1 LETVAV
7 VTAQNTAIY
16 GSKDPRELPVY
27 SLAEAAR
34 YLRMPVPT
42 LRSWIAGRNYP
53 VKAGSHFFKP
63 TILLPRGERS
73 LLSFVNLVEAHVL
86 DAIRRQ
92 HNVSFSKV
100 RQAIQFLRKEF
111 DSQHPLADHRIE
123 TDGKDLFVE
132 KLGKLITITRDGQL
146 AMREILDAHL
156 RRVEWSRDGQAARL
170 YPFTRKRDANEP
182 RVIVIDPRRSFGRP
196 VLVGTGIPTAIVAER
211 YKAGETV
218 DQLADDYGR
227 ARLEIE
233 EAIRCELFL
242 EAA

>member
-1 LETVAV
+1 VAIP
-7 VTAQNTAIY
+7 QNIAIY

-34 YLRMPVPT
+34 YLRMPLPT
-42 LRSWIAGRNYP
+42 LRSWVAGRDYP
-53 VKAGSHFFKP
+53 VKEGSHFFKP
-63 TILLPRGERS
+63 VILIPRGES
-73 LLSFVNLVEAHVL
+73 SQLSFVNLVEAHVL
-86 DAIRRQ
+86 YAIRRQ
-92 HNVSFSKV
+92 HNVSLSKV
-100 RQAIQFLRKEF
+100 RLAIQFMRREF
-111 DSQHPLADHRIE
+111 NSRHPLADHRIE
-123 TDGKDLFVE
+123 TDGIELFVE

-146 AMREILDAHL
+146 AMREVLDAHL
-156 RRVEWSRDGQAARL
+156 RRVEWSNDGQAVRL
-170 YPFTRKRDANEP
+170 YPFTRNREADEP
-182 RVIVIDPRRSFGRP
+182 RVVVIDPRRSFGRP

-218 DQLADDYGR
+218 DQLANDYGR